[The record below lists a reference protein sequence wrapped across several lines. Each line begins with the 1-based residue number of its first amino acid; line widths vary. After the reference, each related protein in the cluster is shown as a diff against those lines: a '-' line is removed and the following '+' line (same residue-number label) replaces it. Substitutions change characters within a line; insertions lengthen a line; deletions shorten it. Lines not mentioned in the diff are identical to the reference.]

1 MRQAATALLQPFAA
15 KLMQQKYLPCGL
27 NVNKYYYFAG
37 AGMKKLA
44 AILLLGIFVFNLFG
58 YKMFVYV
65 LVNQANQQL
74 ETVIDQKQYNDAELI
89 SVKKPTNLP
98 YYNNTKDFT
107 RAYGEVEM
115 DGVLYQYVK
124 CRIYNDSLEM
134 LCIPHTSKQQ
144 LLTSKNNFTQVVFD
158 FKKDANKK
166 SSESNKAFSFIKLLG
181 EFEKNELFNLNLSSN
196 IITSKNYVYYIANT
210 GVKHK
215 ATIEQPPDH
224 SNTIF
229 TV

>member
-1 MRQAATALLQPFAA
+1 MRYAANALLQPFAG
-15 KLMQQKYLPCGL
+15 KLMQQKCQPVGL
-27 NVNKYYYFAG
+27 IVNKFYYFAV

-44 AILLLGIFVFNLFG
+44 AILLLGIFIFNLFG
-58 YKMFVYV
+58 YKLFVDV
-65 LVNQANQQL
+65 LVINANRQL

-158 FKKDANKK
+158 FKKDTDKK

-181 EFEKNELFNLNLSSN
+181 EFEKNEIFHLNLFCK
-196 IITSKNYVYYIANT
+196 IVTSKNYVYCLANT

-215 ATIEQPPDH
+215 ATIEQPPD
-224 SNTIF
+224 NFNIDLA
-229 TV
+229 V

>member
-1 MRQAATALLQPFAA
+1 M
-15 KLMQQKYLPCGL
+15 MQQKYLRGGL
-27 NVNKYYYFAG
+27 NVNKYYYFAV

-58 YKMFVYV
+58 YRMFVYI

-74 ETVIDQKQYNDAELI
+74 ETVIDQKQYNDAALI

-158 FKKDANKK
+158 FKKDATKK

-181 EFEKNELFNLNLSSN
+181 EFEKNELFKLNLSSK
-196 IITSKNYVYYIANT
+196 IITLKNGLYYTANT

-224 SNTIF
+224 FIF
-229 TV
+229 TFNV